1 MKLMICIYIFLLS
14 CLCQAV
20 ENFTDTD
27 TNDPLR
33 KKEEIIHDPY
43 LHKFTKCN
51 FTLKMPPNS
60 SHDVVAMTEDSADV
74 LLEEIC
80 SKLECGSVFHV
91 NKSRLSHNSTCLKRC
106 SYQDGLL
113 QNCSLSNNNCTL
125 IFGVVCGHRAIR
137 LAGGSDRCAGRVEL
151 WRNGRWGTVC
161 DDHWDLRD
169 ADVACAQ
176 LGCGYALSVTG
187 QGGSFPPGR
196 GPVYLDDLN
205 CTGNEDNLWSCPAA
219 EDESDCGHKED
230 AGVTCS
236 EMRAVRLTG
245 GLDRCSGRVEIHR
258 NGSWGTVCDNCWN
271 KKLASMVCSML
282 QCSTE
287 AFQVSQFVPPL
298 LHKNNDTQWF
308 YACYGNERNLWECQE
323 KSNKPHLCKDSKAS
337 GVICNGSLGFSTATI
352 SNSTVMT
359 TVITGGTTPT
369 TSAEIPSLLTSLS
382 STVLLSIIALFLLLV
397 FVLVTNT
404 VLCCHY
410 RRRYVVMLQQ
420 KSRKGSSE
428 CYNSYQDTINLT
440 KVTNNSLQ
448 TESHWTQPKDIDN
461 TSVDSDYEQCTPSN
475 PSASLITFRNS
486 QKYKTVMTSVFN
498 PTGAEGDF
506 ANGPSNMNEVMV
518 SIPCSNDGSV
528 HYARESKISVDS
540 FDSSS
545 TSSGEHYENSNGHDQ
560 VAPAIT
566 EPGLTQ
572 SSGTSD
578 LFRAYRSDQL
588 ENSGNDGIGPIYSPV
603 SFEEPSP
610 SDEDD
615 YDDVGI

>member
-1 MKLMICIYIFLLS
+1 MKLVTCIYIFLLS

-205 CTGNEDNLWSCPAA
+205 CTGSEDNLWSCPAA
-219 EDESDCGHKED
+219 EDEPDCGHKED

-323 KSNKPHLCKDSKAS
+323 KSNKPHLCKYSKAS
-337 GVICNGSLGFSTATI
+337 GVICN
-352 SNSTVMT
+352 
-359 TVITGGTTPT
+359 GGTTPT

-397 FVLVTNT
+397 VVLVSNT

-410 RRRYVVMLQQ
+410 RRRY
-420 KSRKGSSE
+420 
-428 CYNSYQDTINLT
+428 D
-440 KVTNNSLQ
+440 
-448 TESHWTQPKDIDN
+448 
-461 TSVDSDYEQCTPSN
+461 
-475 PSASLITFRNS
+475 S
-486 QKYKTVMTSVFN
+486 QKYKTVMNSVFN

-545 TSSGEHYENSNGHDQ
+545 TSSGEHYENSNGHDL

-588 ENSGNDGIGPIYSPV
+588 ENSGNDGIGPIYSLV
-603 SFEEPSP
+603 SLEEPSP